1 MRLRRH
7 VGTRIDARD
16 ARTYRGGISHPSCTF
31 RLRYIRRRLAHS
43 RPIHRRRSR
52 SRLLLDV
59 LGQLHLIQPGDRSPR
74 HPKSHPFRRVRLPKR
89 AVTICR
95 SRARF
100 GYQELRQPW
109 QRISR
114 EAARDAACRRR
125 PRRHEKSAAATPARH
140 SRPHHTAPPAPPHWS
155 HPTPP
160 PTPPSRPPTIPPPPS
175 PPSLRRPHVRR
186 PRLSRRRRLS
196 RHQHLRRQPRS
207 PWPHQRPRCR
217 RPRLHP
223 RASPRRL
230 APSLIPSSTLSAPF
244 CALFP
249 PLPPLFSLLK
259 VACIKR
265 AARSAVPH
273 DWHEI

>member
-16 ARTYRGGISHPSCTF
+16 ARTYRGGISHPSYT
-31 RLRYIRRRLAHS
+31 RLAHS

-125 PRRHEKSAAATPARH
+125 PRRHEESAAATPARH

-175 PPSLRRPHVRR
+175 PPSLRRPHGT
-186 PRLSRRRRLS
+186 
-196 RHQHLRRQPRS
+196 
-207 PWPHQRPRCR
+207 
-217 RPRLHP
+217 
-223 RASPRRL
+223 AAL
-230 APSLIPSSTLSAPF
+230 A
-244 CALFP
+244 
-249 PLPPLFSLLK
+249 
-259 VACIKR
+259 
-265 AARSAVPH
+265 
-273 DWHEI
+273 

>member
-16 ARTYRGGISHPSCTF
+16 ARTYRGGISHPSYTF

-74 HPKSHPFRRVRLPKR
+74 HPKTHPSRRVRLPKR

-125 PRRHEKSAAATPARH
+125 PRRHEESAAATPARH

-155 HPTPP
+155 HP
-160 PTPPSRPPTIPPPPS
+160 PPPS
-175 PPSLRRPHVRR
+175 V
-186 PRLSRRRRLS
+186 
-196 RHQHLRRQPRS
+196 
-207 PWPHQRPRCR
+207 
-217 RPRLHP
+217 
-223 RASPRRL
+223 ASPARAIPYPFFDPFCSLLRPFPAPTTPLLPFKSSVYKEGRAECGATRL
-230 APSLIPSSTLSAPF
+230 ARDLEKRHTAAQCSHRTQTTQCGVVGG
-244 CALFP
+244 CAWAFMLDHN
-249 PLPPLFSLLK
+249 SDK
-259 VACIKR
+259 G
-265 AARSAVPH
+265 
-273 DWHEI
+273 